1 VPKKYSCLAFPVSSG
16 LRKPFGGILQ
26 KELKVKQIL
35 QYIIE
40 QLQGLDWGEAQE
52 NVNGALA
59 YLGCAVQDLSNPTKD
74 ALDLP

>member
-1 VPKKYSCLAFPVSSG
+1 
-16 LRKPFGGILQ
+16 
-26 KELKVKQIL
+26 VKQIL